1 MNLLTQYK
9 QILLVVEY
17 ENQPEYEYHEFPHI
31 YKNDFPIFQLLLIRL
46 LGFNILKSGASSRW
60 WFARGRRGWFECNN
74 SDEMTMAKKRPTLIY
89 LYNVRWTD
97 LGCITR
103 FYK

>member
-17 ENQPEYEYHEFPHI
+17 ENQPEYEYHEFHHI

-46 LGFNILKSGASSRW
+46 LGFNILLALELQSS
-60 WFARGRRGWFECNN
+60 
-74 SDEMTMAKKRPTLIY
+74 
-89 LYNVRWTD
+89 V
-97 LGCITR
+97 
-103 FYK
+103 